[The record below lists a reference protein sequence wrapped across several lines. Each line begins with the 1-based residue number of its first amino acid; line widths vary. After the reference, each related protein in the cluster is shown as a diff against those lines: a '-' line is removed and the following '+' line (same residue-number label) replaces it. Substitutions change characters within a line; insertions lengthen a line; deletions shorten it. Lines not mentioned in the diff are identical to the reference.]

1 MIRFAIAV
9 VALTALAGSIV
20 LAQDSTPKV
29 QVFGGFS
36 LLHQQTGQLNGTN
49 LDVFLH
55 EPGGTFK
62 PENNFE
68 GWNAEVQYNA
78 DRWIGIVADF
88 DGRYGTPFT
97 ASSIAKF
104 QVCPT
109 GRRIPSSPDRLSPIE
124 NLRK

>member
-1 MIRFAIAV
+1 MRYAQKGRTFGMIRIGIVVLVVTAFIGSFA
-9 VALTALAGSIV
+9 S
-20 LAQDSTPKV
+20 AQDSTPKV

-36 LLHQQTGQLNGTN
+36 LMHQKTGQLNGTN

-62 PENNFE
+62 PQNNFE

-88 DGRYGTPFT
+88 DGRYGMAFT
-97 ASSIAKF
+97 ATGSS
-104 QVCPT
+104 
-109 GRRIPSSPDRLSPIE
+109 
-124 NLRK
+124 